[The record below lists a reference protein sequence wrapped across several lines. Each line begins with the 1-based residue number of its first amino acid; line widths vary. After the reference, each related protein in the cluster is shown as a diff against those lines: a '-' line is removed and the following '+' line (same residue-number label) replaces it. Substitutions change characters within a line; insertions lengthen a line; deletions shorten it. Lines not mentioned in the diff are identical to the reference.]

1 VTPVGA
7 TIFVPHHQPNFSVIS
22 LYQARA
28 PRYAGFTETTAMWQY
43 ANYLLEKT
51 ERYTLNEWLLI
62 GACALF
68 VTAVY
73 LLTKQR

>member
-1 VTPVGA
+1 
-7 TIFVPHHQPNFSVIS
+7 
-22 LYQARA
+22 
-28 PRYAGFTETTAMWQY
+28 MWQY
-43 ANYLLEKT
+43 ANHLLEKT

-68 VTAVY
+68 FSVVY

>member
-1 VTPVGA
+1 MLVQGKG
-7 TIFVPHHQPNFSVIS
+7 
-22 LYQARA
+22 
-28 PRYAGFTETTAMWQY
+28 PRNGGFTETTPMWRF
-43 ANYLLEKT
+43 ANHLLEKT

-68 VTAVY
+68 LTAVY

>member
-1 VTPVGA
+1 
-7 TIFVPHHQPNFSVIS
+7 
-22 LYQARA
+22 
-28 PRYAGFTETTAMWQY
+28 MWQY
-43 ANYLLEKT
+43 ANQLLEKT
-51 ERYTLNEWLLI
+51 ERYALNEWLLI

>member
-1 VTPVGA
+1 
-7 TIFVPHHQPNFSVIS
+7 
-22 LYQARA
+22 
-28 PRYAGFTETTAMWQY
+28 MWEF
-43 ANYLLEKT
+43 ANKLLEKT

-68 VTAVY
+68 VSVVY

>member
-1 VTPVGA
+1 
-7 TIFVPHHQPNFSVIS
+7 
-22 LYQARA
+22 
-28 PRYAGFTETTAMWQY
+28 MWEF

-51 ERYTLNEWLLI
+51 ERYNLNEWGLI

-68 VTAVY
+68 VSVVY